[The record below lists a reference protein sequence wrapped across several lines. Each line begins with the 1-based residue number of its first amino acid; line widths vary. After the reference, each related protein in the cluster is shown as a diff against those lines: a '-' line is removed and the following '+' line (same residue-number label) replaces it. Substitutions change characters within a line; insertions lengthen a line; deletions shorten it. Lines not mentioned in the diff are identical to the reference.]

1 MDSSS
6 KNSHM
11 YIPLHAL
18 ILCLLAPDDRVPGP
32 GPRLAAHV
40 VGSLELGPVHG
51 EVAPVRGGD
60 VALAGDEPV
69 TRVHLCAVDL

>member
-6 KNSHM
+6 NNSHVS
-11 YIPLHAL
+11 PLHAL
-18 ILCLLAPDDRVPGP
+18 ILCLLAPGDRVPGP